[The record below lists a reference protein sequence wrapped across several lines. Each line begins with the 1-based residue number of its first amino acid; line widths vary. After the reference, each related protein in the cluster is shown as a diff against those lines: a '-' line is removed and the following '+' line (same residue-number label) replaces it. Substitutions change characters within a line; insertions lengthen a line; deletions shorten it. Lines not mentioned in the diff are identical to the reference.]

1 MSDIKEKNLEE
12 VSGGTY
18 RLVYGR
24 CRMCDHHN
32 LKYYSKGIKHYY
44 KCPSCGTEY
53 ECDENEKPGKII
65 AESIIP
71 NGTIRT
77 L

>member
-18 RLVYGR
+18 RLVDGR

-44 KCPSCGTEY
+44 KCPICGTEY
-53 ECDENEKPGKII
+53 
-65 AESIIP
+65 
-71 NGTIRT
+71 
-77 L
+77 